1 MPVFPSCFI
10 SNSQSTDG
18 AFPVLGGIE
27 SFSASSP
34 FSRKHFIIGNPE
46 VRTGRADIVQNLVG
60 TDLRV
65 NSLDRSGH
73 GEREAKDML
82 EKRRGENWRCLSD
95 RFSR

>member
-60 TDLRV
+60 TDLRIE
-65 NSLDRSGH
+65 SFDRGSH
-73 GEREAKDML
+73 GEREAGDML
-82 EKRRGENWRCLSD
+82 KRRGGGELGV
-95 RFSR
+95 FIKPF